1 MSEVPTTAPVPL
13 LLVAVPTYRRPRM
26 LTACLESLRRQEAP
40 QDVRVE
46 LLVVDNDPEGSAR
59 PVLAALGEGACVHYV
74 LEPSRGLSSVRNRIL
89 QECRERGA
97 AWLAGIDDDEIA
109 LPDWLLELWQA
120 QCQHAADIVCGPVI
134 RIRWGEAIPD
144 AATLRARVGR
154 ADGHSP
160 RRVASGNALLRLAA
174 LGEPPQRFDT
184 GLNLS
189 GGEDHEFFE
198 RLRSGGARAVWAA
211 RAVAVEWLP
220 PTRQGLR
227 YTLWRHFSDGASGV
241 ARARAREPAWRVGG
255 RYGLKAAG
263 KLCGALLAL
272 LRLPIRPRRA
282 SVDAAIR
289 LANALGLLAGLLGF
303 RVERYRHPDGF

>member
-1 MSEVPTTAPVPL
+1 MPEVPTAAPVPL

-26 LTACLESLRRQEAP
+26 LMACLESLRRLEVP
-40 QDVRVE
+40 TDVRVE

-59 PVLAALGEGACVHYV
+59 PVLAALGEGARVHYV
-74 LEPSRGLSSVRNRIL
+74 LESQRGLSSVRNRIL
-89 QECRERGA
+89 QECRGRGA

-109 LPDWLLELWQA
+109 MPDWLQELWQA
-120 QCQHAADIVCGPVI
+120 QRRHAADIVSGPVV
-134 RIRWGEAIPD
+134 RVRWGEVIPD
-144 AATLRARVGR
+144 AAIVQARQGR

-160 RRVASGNALLRLAA
+160 RRVASGNALLRIAV
-174 LGEPPQRFDT
+174 LGEPPQRFDA

-198 RLRSGGARAVWAA
+198 RLRSRGARAVWAA

-220 PTRQGLR
+220 PARQGLR

-241 ARARAREPAWRVGG
+241 ARARARDPAWRVSG

-263 KLCGALLAL
+263 KLGGALLAL
-272 LRLPIRPRRA
+272 LKLPLRPRRA
-282 SVDAAIR
+282 GVDAAIR